1 MTFKNKILK
10 ILTSLLRRSVWFFFN
25 FNVMAFPLLGILEFY
40 VPIRQKYSVLYLS
53 QKKFK
58 ITAGLKMLFK

>member
-1 MTFKNKILK
+1 
-10 ILTSLLRRSVWFFFN
+10 
-25 FNVMAFPLLGILEFY
+25 MAFPLLGILEFY

-58 ITAGLKMLFK
+58 ITAGLKNAFLINIRLLANLLTQPTQFQMTQKQNTN